1 MDARG
6 VARTREGPREAIA
19 GSGTMSGHVG
29 WLLEITITL
38 TQVLRVESE
47 TRGHGELATG
57 SLLLQKGASLQ
68 KVCAPNKG
76 PSPIYP

>member
-1 MDARG
+1 MG
-6 VARTREGPREAIA
+6 VG
-19 GSGTMSGHVG
+19 
-29 WLLEITITL
+29 ITITL

-76 PSPIYP
+76 LSPIYP